1 MLGTKVLQNT
11 LSQKDVCIGGL
22 NKEKTVS
29 QDTLSQKEDHIETLQ
44 DRIAE
49 LQDEKKFMS
58 VEPKQLRRE
67 IKEASEENI
76 LKQQTIDNLESK
88 KEKFNQYIQKL
99 NAKIESLKTDFK
111 NSKVNNSNK
120 NNESVGEL
128 EEGITTK
135 SENAEL

>member
-1 MLGTKVLQNT
+1 M
-11 LSQKDVCIGGL
+11 
-22 NKEKTVS
+22 
-29 QDTLSQKEDHIETLQ
+29 
-44 DRIAE
+44 
-49 LQDEKKFMS
+49 
-58 VEPKQLRRE
+58 
-67 IKEASEENI
+67 
-76 LKQQTIDNLESK
+76 KQQTIDNLESK

-128 EEGITTK
+128 EEGITAK